1 MQTLRFGIS
10 RLAGV
15 NLASWLGCQPKVRR
29 NLRLSPVD
37 GDRSSGLQLMRN
49 GVYNRLHVL
58 IVIAILAV
66 FSPDVSAYA
75 SGSGGGGDGGG
86 GDGGGG
92 GGGGGSGSGGSG
104 SSGSGSSGSS
114 GSGSSGSGSSGSSGS
129 GSTSS
134 SGSGRSGSGHS
145 GSGARGSDGSR
156 GTANGRSGR
165 GAPQG
170 YGKSQ
175 SDIMS
180 RAEARVPG
188 DVVGLQFDSS
198 GDTPVY
204 RVRIIDVKGRLI
216 RLRMNARTGEVLSI
230 EGR

>member
-15 NLASWLGCQPKVRR
+15 NLASWLDCQPKVRR
-29 NLRLSPVD
+29 NLRLSPAD
-37 GDRSSGLQLMRN
+37 GDRWSGLQVMRN
-49 GVYNRLHVL
+49 GVYTRLHLL
-58 IVIAILAV
+58 IVIAMLAV
-66 FSPDVSAYA
+66 FSPDLSAYA

-86 GDGGGG
+86 G
-92 GGGGGSGSGGSG
+92 GSGSGSGDSG
-104 SSGSGSSGSS
+104 SSGGSGSS

-129 GSTSS
+129 GSSSS
-134 SGSGRSGSGHS
+134 SGSGQSGSGQSGSGHS